1 MAGLSLLDLAIF
13 VLVMPIVEE
22 LIFRGVVQEQL
33 YRALPKD
40 RGRLL
45 WISRA
50 NLGTSILFVLAHWL
64 FRDSLTALLVFPASL
79 LFGWLYERH
88 HSLTLPVLAH
98 ILANACFLV
107 VTSFLLTDT
116 I

>member
-1 MAGLSLLDLAIF
+1 MAGLSLLELAIF
-13 VLVMPIVEE
+13 VVLMPIVEE

-33 YRALPKD
+33 YRALSKD
-40 RGRLL
+40 QGRLL
-45 WISRA
+45 WIGKA
-50 NLGTSILFVLAHWL
+50 NLVTSILFALAHWL
-64 FRDSLTALLVFPASL
+64 FRDPLTALLVFPASL
-79 LFGWLYERH
+79 FFGWLYERH